1 MMPEEIRYILLSA
14 HYRTKVNFT
23 IEKQHEAKKGIQRII
38 ELRARLNEINDN
50 MDNDLPLEAEAFNN
64 ALDDDLDSPKALGIF
79 FEWVRSVNSA
89 LDKKTISDEQSS
101 QGLNFITYFD
111 SIYSILPASDSV
123 PQSVIDLAN
132 EREITR
138 QNKEWGKADILR
150 EEILKKGWIVKDTID
165 GPKFSR
171 I

>member
-1 MMPEEIRYILLSA
+1 M
-14 HYRTKVNFT
+14 
-23 IEKQHEAKKGIQRII
+23 
-38 ELRARLNEINDN
+38 
-50 MDNDLPLEAEAFNN
+50 
-64 ALDDDLDSPKALGIF
+64 GIF

-89 LDKKTISDEQSS
+89 LEKKTISDEQSS